1 MTQPPVYLSKSD
13 LARRHIEELIISRTV
28 KPGDRITTREIS
40 QALGISETPIRE
52 AIRSL
57 ASEGWLEVQMHVGA
71 VVASAGREQ
80 LREIYA
86 LRAMIGALAIE
97 LGAAGY
103 DARRLAQIDA
113 NIEAAT
119 LAVEAQ
125 DAARYI
131 QLNHEFHTLLN
142 DTPHSQWCLRMLMNL
157 SALTSV
163 HSGFKVIGG
172 RMAESLAEHKAIRDA
187 LKAGEFESAAALVK
201 LHENAAYEAITRELQ
216 SDARGQTKSAG

>member
-1 MTQPPVYLSKSD
+1 MTQASIYLSKAD
-13 LARRHIEELIISRTV
+13 LARRHIEDLIISRAV

-40 QALGISETPIRE
+40 EALGISETPIRE

-86 LRAMIGALAIE
+86 LRAMIGSLAIE
-97 LGAAGY
+97 LGASSY
-103 DARRLAQIDA
+103 DARRMAQIDA
-113 NIEAAT
+113 NIDAAT

-125 DAARYI
+125 DAVRYI

-157 SALTSV
+157 SALSSA
-163 HSGFKVIGG
+163 HSGFKVIAG
-172 RMAESLAEHKAIRDA
+172 RMADSLAEHKSIRDA
-187 LKAGEFESAAALVK
+187 LKAGEFESAAALVR

-216 SDARGQTKSAG
+216 SDNPAQTKNAG